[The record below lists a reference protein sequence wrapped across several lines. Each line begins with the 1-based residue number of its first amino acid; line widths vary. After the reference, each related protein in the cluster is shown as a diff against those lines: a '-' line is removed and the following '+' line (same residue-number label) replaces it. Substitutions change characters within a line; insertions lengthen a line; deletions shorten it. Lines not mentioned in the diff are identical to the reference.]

1 MGKMMTYR
9 HSAAVTFYA
18 AVHRQFSAD
27 VPGIIAEV
35 RIGFLCSVPETVHAF
50 FEPWIHEWRLQ
61 GHTVFPAAG
70 PDPDGH
76 AFSVH
81 CEVITGLGQ
90 RPSLGSLR
98 GPSAIKRWVAENDL
112 DLVITN
118 TATASF
124 LARARPLDV
133 PVFYF
138 CHGLHWGTER
148 TGSGVVY
155 ERLER
160 WALPNTR
167 GAIVSNTADRDW
179 FRNQAPELPLLYLPS
194 GVGLDLEKFP
204 ATPPPP
210 AGSELRIAW
219 MGAMTSR
226 KRPEDAIAV
235 QDALASMA
243 VRSHLFMAG
252 HGPMQKRVEE
262 LARGRSDISLV
273 GRVDSRSFL
282 TDSHVLLHT
291 SAWEGLSRSVLE
303 ANAIGRPSIGY
314 DVKGVRDAPGAM
326 TIGKPG
332 DVRELAELV
341 NQWWSGNIPQPEID
355 RDQLDWR
362 MSFNMVTNFIERH
375 SGKEIVRASP

>member
-1 MGKMMTYR
+1 
-9 HSAAVTFYA
+9 
-18 AVHRQFSAD
+18 
-27 VPGIIAEV
+27 
-35 RIGFLCSVPETVHAF
+35 
-50 FEPWIHEWRLQ
+50 
-61 GHTVFPAAG
+61 
-70 PDPDGH
+70 
-76 AFSVH
+76 
-81 CEVITGLGQ
+81 VITGLSQ

-112 DLVITN
+112 DLVIAN

-167 GAIVSNTADRDW
+167 GAIVINTADAEW
-179 FRNQAPELPLLYLPS
+179 FRSRAPHLPLLYLPG

-219 MGAMTSR
+219 LGSLTQR

-235 QDALASMA
+235 QDALASWGIPT
-243 VRSHLFMAG
+243 HLFMAG
-252 HGPMQKRVEE
+252 RGPMEKRLRE
-262 LARGRSDISLV
+262 LARGRSDVSLV
-273 GRVDSRSFL
+273 GRVDPRSFL

-291 SAWEGLSRSVLE
+291 SEWEGLSRSVLE
-303 ANAIGRPSIGY
+303 ANAIGRPCIGY
-314 DVKGVRDAPGAM
+314 DVKGVRDAPWAM
-326 TIGKPG
+326 TVGKPG
-332 DVRELAELV
+332 HVRELAELV
-341 NQWWSGNIPQPEID
+341 NQWWAGSIPQPEID
-355 RDQLDWR
+355 REQLDWR
-362 MSFNMVTNFIERH
+362 VSFNMVTIFIERH
-375 SGKEIVRASP
+375 SGREIVRASS